1 MIRLL
6 IADDHA
12 VLRSGLKQIFSLV
25 PDISVTGEASNGLDV
40 LRLIQNQEFDLLLLD
55 MTMDGISGEE
65 LIRKIRLIRSTLP
78 ILMLSMH
85 RVSEMAMIALK
96 AGANGYITKDSEM
109 EDLLDAIRKVAS
121 GGKFVDPFLA
131 EEIVY
136 NTTLPIQVMP
146 HLLLSSREFEVFRM
160 LVSGVTIKQISEKLL
175 LSNKTIST
183 YKTRIMEKM
192 NIQNMA
198 ELVRYAVQHNLK

>member
-1 MIRLL
+1 
-6 IADDHA
+6 
-12 VLRSGLKQIFSLV
+12 
-25 PDISVTGEASNGLDV
+25 
-40 LRLIQNQEFDLLLLD
+40 
-55 MTMDGISGEE
+55 
-65 LIRKIRLIRSTLP
+65 
-78 ILMLSMH
+78 
-85 RVSEMAMIALK
+85 MAMIALK

-136 NTTLPIQVMP
+136 NTTLPIQVLP

-160 LVSGVTIKQISEKLL
+160 LVAGVTIKQISEKLL

-192 NIQNMA
+192 NIQSMA
-198 ELVRYAVQHNLK
+198 ELVRYAVQNDLK